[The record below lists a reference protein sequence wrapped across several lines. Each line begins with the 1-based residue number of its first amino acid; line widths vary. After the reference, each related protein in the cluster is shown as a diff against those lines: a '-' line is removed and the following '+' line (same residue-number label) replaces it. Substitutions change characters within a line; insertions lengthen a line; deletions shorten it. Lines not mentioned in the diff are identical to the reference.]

1 MQKSLIVLCVLLLTA
16 GPLWAEIVSLD
27 PVVVTATRT
36 GTPLSQI
43 ASSVTVITAEEIETK
58 QQTQVLDVLRSVPG
72 VNIVQTGSRGGQTSI
87 YLRGTDTRHTL
98 LLIDGIEYRDA
109 SSIGGAPSLENLSTD
124 NIAQIEIVR
133 GAQSV
138 LYGSDAIGGVINI
151 ITKKGSKQ
159 PEGYASIE
167 GGSYNTWIEKAGF
180 SAGSEIIS
188 SSFAVSRTDSDGF
201 SAANE
206 KDGNTEEDGFEN
218 TTISFNLGVN
228 PAETVEININVHSND
243 AENEYDGYGPVDDN
257 YVQNSEFLAGRIEGK
272 ISLYNDLWKIAV
284 GVAVTDK
291 NRTTTGPNYYDG
303 YEYDGKV
310 TKLDLQNTI
319 QLGQHHTVVV
329 GAETE
334 KEKLDSFSYLGD
346 YSEWPNVTY
355 AAFSYKEDSEN
366 NALFLQDQFSIRDLS
381 AAIGVRYDD
390 HDQFGDKTTWRFA
403 PTYNI
408 TSTGTRIKGSIGT
421 GFKAPSL
428 YQLYGQL
435 PPYNVGN
442 ENLKPE
448 ESLGWDLG
456 IEQSFPNSSLIVSLT
471 FFHNDLDDYIDYDFT
486 AGFIN
491 IKGIVTQGI
500 ESTIEWRP
508 SDLFDTQINYTYTDS
523 KKKEGGNRLLRRPL
537 HKGSFNLNLYP
548 LDAVKLSLSAVYVG
562 ERDDTGSRILD
573 AYTLVNLATSY
584 QINNNFKIFGR
595 IDNLF
600 DEDYEEVSG
609 YGTAGLS
616 GYAGIKLSF

>member
-1 MQKSLIVLCVLLLTA
+1 MRKSLIVLCALLLTA
-16 GPLWAEIVSLD
+16 GSLQAEIVKLD
-27 PVVVTATRT
+27 PVVVTATRV

-43 ASSVTVITAEEIETK
+43 ASSVTIITAEEIEAK

-72 VNIVQTGSRGGQTSI
+72 VNIIRTGSLGGQVSI
-87 YLRGTDTRHTL
+87 HLRGTDTRHTL

-109 SSIGGAPSLENLSTD
+109 STSGGAPSLESLSTD

-159 PEGYASIE
+159 PEGYVSVE
-167 GGSYNTWIEKAGF
+167 GGSYNTWIEKAGY
-180 SAGSEIIS
+180 SAGSEIVS
-188 SSFAVSRTDSDGF
+188 SSFAISRTDSDGF

-218 TTISFNLGVN
+218 TTVSFNLGIN
-228 PAETVEININVHSND
+228 PTEIFEINLNVHSSD
-243 AENEYDGYGPVDDN
+243 AENEYDSYGPVDGD
-257 YVQNSEFLAGRIEGK
+257 YITNSDILAGRIEGK
-272 ISLYNDLWKIAV
+272 VNLYNGLWKIAV
-284 GVAVTDK
+284 GLAVTDK

-303 YEYDGKV
+303 YEYNGKI

-334 KEKLDSFSYLGD
+334 KEELDSFSYLGD
-346 YSEWPNVTY
+346 YSAWPDVTY
-355 AAFSYKEDSEN
+355 TAFSYQEDSRN
-366 NALFLQDQFSIRDLS
+366 NALFLQDQFSIKDLS
-381 AAIGVRYDD
+381 AAIGIRYDD
-390 HDQFGDKTTWRFA
+390 HDQFGNKTTWRVA

-408 TSTGTRIKGSIGT
+408 KRTGTRLKGSIGT

-442 ENLKPE
+442 ENLNPE

-456 IEQSFPNSSLIVSLT
+456 IEQTFFNSSLIVSLT
-471 FFHNDLDDYIDYDFT
+471 YFHNDIDDYIDYDFT
-486 AGFIN
+486 AGFMN
-491 IKGIVTQGI
+491 IKGLITQGI
-500 ESTIEWRP
+500 ESTIGWYP
-508 SDLFDTQINYTYTDS
+508 SDFFDTQINYTYTDS
-523 KKKEGGNRLLRRPL
+523 ENKEDGSRLLRRPL
-537 HKGSFNLNLYP
+537 HKGSFDLNLYP
-548 LDAVKLSLSAVYVG
+548 DDEKQISLNLLYVG
-562 ERDDTGSRILD
+562 ERDDRSETLD
-573 AYTLVNLATSY
+573 DYILVNLTASH
-584 QINNNFKIFGR
+584 QITPSIKGFVR

-616 GYAGIKLSF
+616 GYAGIKLTF